1 MAIAMAVSFFLA
13 FGGLTEKATHLSGD
27 RPAKHLPRVAELLVA
42 AENCGRFKTDMNHA
56 IFAARV
62 ATAPILFP
70 RSLLDEIFKRLVV
83 SVGHQVAWAFPTA
96 GVVRRH
102 SPGGAHK
109 LSLSAEIFHVDGRS
123 DNVVALEK
131 LACLTKLL
139 ADLLARH
146 ENFLGHH
153 RSVRI
158 SR

>member
-13 FGGLTEKATHLSGD
+13 FGPLTEKAAHFSGN
-27 RPAKHLPRVAELLVA
+27 RPAEHLPSVAELLVT

-83 SVGHQVAWAFPTA
+83 SVRHQVARAFPTA
-96 GVVRRH
+96 GVVGRH
-102 SPGGAHK
+102 APSGAHQ

-123 DNVVALEK
+123 DDVVALEK
-131 LACLTKLL
+131 LASLAKLL
-139 ADLLARH
+139 ANFLARH
-146 ENFLGHH
+146 ENFFGHH
-153 RSVRI
+153 RSVGI